1 MIADKGS
8 FIPEVLKVRK
18 RGFVNF
24 FTKFQF
30 CGWLLM
36 VFGKRR
42 RHV

>member
-8 FIPEVLKVRK
+8 FIPEVLKVRN

-30 CGWLLM
+30 CE
-36 VFGKRR
+36 
-42 RHV
+42 